1 MSRNSWPSAG
11 SMCRMRRSV
20 GLYCRTIDQKV
31 RWWST
36 GAGECLEQIDPHA
49 LCRPADVAIVE
60 RLARSVDTRRI
71 YPAPTGL
78 QHLNDAAYDPAVID
92 ARLASRVGRQMRRHS
107 SELRVRKPEV
117 ISIDRLLPRGN
128 LESRPQ
134 TEANG
139 FMGLGPNRSD
149 DSPSLTRVTS
159 PSVGS
164 PGSMGSRRSGLSFF
178 G

>member
-71 YPAPTGL
+71 DPAPTGL
-78 QHLNDAAYDPAVID
+78 QHLNDAAYDATVID
-92 ARLASRVGRQMRRHS
+92 ARLASRIGRKMRRDP
-107 SELRVRKPEV
+107 SELCLRKPEV
-117 ISIDRLLPRGN
+117 IPIHRLLPRGS
-128 LESRPQ
+128 LESSHQ
-134 TEANG
+134 TEANT
-139 FMGLGPNRSD
+139 FMGL
-149 DSPSLTRVTS
+149 
-159 PSVGS
+159 
-164 PGSMGSRRSGLSFF
+164 
-178 G
+178 